1 MTKLNISDVG
11 YGLMGFTW
19 TPHPTPDDQAFAA
32 MKASIDAGIT
42 FWNAG
47 SFYNLPDNPYANLK
61 LIARYFTKYPE
72 DAPKVV
78 LSVKTCVNPAN
89 LGVELKP
96 EQIREHID
104 AVLKAL
110 DGKVRVGILEP
121 ARMDPAI
128 PVEDVIP
135 VISEYVKAG
144 KIDGIGL
151 SEVGKETLKRANA
164 VHPIAAV
171 ELEFSMTARHILEDG
186 TAQVA
191 AELGIPVIGYSPF
204 SRGVIAGRYKSAKE
218 GADKL
223 SLFGFDQFKED
234 NLNHNWKLYDK
245 VKAVADAK
253 GATPAQVVLAW
264 IKYQSGRNGNP
275 RIVPIP
281 GATTVERVRENFKP
295 VSLTDEEFADLD
307 TFVRNFKVS
316 GDRYN
321 EHSRKFLSV

>member
-1 MTKLNISDVG
+1 MTKLDISDVG

-19 TPHPTPDDQAFAA
+19 TPTPTPDEQAFEA
-32 MKASIDAGIT
+32 MKASIEAGVT
-42 FWNAG
+42 FWNSG
-47 SFYNLPDNPYANLK
+47 SFYNLPDNPYGNLK

-72 DAPKVV
+72 DASKII
-78 LSVKTCVNPAN
+78 LSVKSCINPVGLA
-89 LGVELKP
+89 LELQP
-96 EQIREHID
+96 NQIREHID
-104 AVLKAL
+104 AVLEAL
-110 DGKVRVGILEP
+110 DGKVRVGIFEP
-121 ARMDPAI
+121 ARLDPTI

-135 VISEYVKAG
+135 VIAEYVEAG

-151 SEVGKETLKRANA
+151 SEVGKDTLKRANA

-171 ELEFSMTARHILEDG
+171 ELEFSMTARHIFEDG

-191 AELGIPVIGYSPF
+191 ADLGIPVIGYSPF

-218 GADKL
+218 GAEKL
-223 SLFGFDQFKED
+223 SIFGFDQFKED
-234 NLNHNWKLYDK
+234 SINHNWQLYDK
-245 VKAVADAK
+245 VKTVADAK

-281 GATTVERVRENFKP
+281 GATTVARVRENFKS
-295 VSLTDEEFADLD
+295 VTLTNEEFEDLD
-307 TFVRNFKVS
+307 EFVRNFKVS

-321 EHSRKFLSV
+321 KESRKFLSV

>member
-1 MTKLNISDVG
+1 MTKINISDVG

-19 TPHPTPDDQAFAA
+19 TPHPTPDEQAFEA
-32 MKASIDAGIT
+32 MKASIDAGVT

-47 SFYNLPDNPYANLK
+47 SFYNFPDNPYANLK

-72 DAPKVV
+72 DAPKIV
-78 LSVKTCVNPAN
+78 LSVKTCVNPAG

-104 AVLKAL
+104 AVLKEL

-135 VISEYVKAG
+135 VIAEYVKAG

-204 SRGVIAGRYKSAKE
+204 SRGIVAGRYKTAKE
-218 GADKL
+218 GADTL
-223 SLFGFDQFKED
+223 AIFGFDQFKED
-234 NLNHNWKLYDK
+234 SLNHNWKLYDK

-275 RIVPIP
+275 QIVPIP
-281 GATTVERVRENFKP
+281 GASSVARVRENFK
-295 VSLTDEEFADLD
+295 SITLTDKEFDDLD
-307 TFVRNFKVS
+307 SFVRSFKVS

-321 EHSRKFLSV
+321 EELRMFLSV